1 MAEAN
6 EQPASSLEEA
16 PKKLDKGRGV
26 VVKINPLLGI
36 TLGGV
41 NIPGHGRFRGGER
54 ITKEQFNKIEKDA
67 RHRPTYRAPEG
78 FPLLVKKEE
87 E

>member
-1 MAEAN
+1 MAEQESA
-6 EQPASSLEEA
+6 QPKEDAQ
-16 PKKLDKGRGV
+16 PKKVEKGV
-26 VVKINPLLGI
+26 VVKLNPLLGI

-54 ITKEQFNKIEKDA
+54 ITKEQFNKLEKDA